1 MTVDMPQQA
10 ALNTTEI
17 LENILSYLPNRTI
30 FGVQRVCRQWRNA
43 IAGSPTIQERLFLRL
58 KHQTPEIRA
67 TNHDYDIF
75 DLRNPH
81 RKYRL
86 ATAAE
91 VESAHEELPY
101 GARELFMPVAL
112 NPMLEKQI
120 ILSQMVNGFPAPPF
134 NYSAR
139 FSVQARLKQFA
150 QHGSSRASFI
160 TDPPCMELEVELHYF
175 MARSHLPGFN
185 YMKCHAD
192 LKSEKPLTIGDTID
206 HVLKPKRFQIRNHE
220 GEFTGIMED
229 VTAAEKIEELEKQH
243 NCRFMLSDVH
253 FTLPLNDTK
262 VCRQFFTEA
271 EYVRYRPKGEEFQAN
286 GQTGED
292 SPDNK
297 RAEDG
302 SAANDTAGDEST
314 EVSPQ

>member
-1 MTVDMPQQA
+1 
-10 ALNTTEI
+10 
-17 LENILSYLPNRTI
+17 
-30 FGVQRVCRQWRNA
+30 
-43 IAGSPTIQERLFLRL
+43 
-58 KHQTPEIRA
+58 
-67 TNHDYDIF
+67 
-75 DLRNPH
+75 
-81 RKYRL
+81 
-86 ATAAE
+86 
-91 VESAHEELPY
+91 
-101 GARELFMPVAL
+101 
-112 NPMLEKQI
+112 
-120 ILSQMVNGFPAPPF
+120 MVNGFPAPPF

-139 FSVQARLKQFA
+139 FPVQARLKQFA

-192 LKSEKPLTIGDTID
+192 LKSQKPLTIGDAID
-206 HVLKPKRFQIRNHE
+206 HVLKSKRVEIRNHE

-229 VTAAEKIEELEKQH
+229 VTAAEKIEELDTQH

-253 FTLPLNDTK
+253 FTLPLNENK

-271 EYVRYRPKGEEFQAN
+271 EYVRYKPKGEEFQAN

>member
-1 MTVDMPQQA
+1 
-10 ALNTTEI
+10 
-17 LENILSYLPNRTI
+17 
-30 FGVQRVCRQWRNA
+30 
-43 IAGSPTIQERLFLRL
+43 
-58 KHQTPEIRA
+58 
-67 TNHDYDIF
+67 
-75 DLRNPH
+75 
-81 RKYRL
+81 
-86 ATAAE
+86 
-91 VESAHEELPY
+91 
-101 GARELFMPVAL
+101 
-112 NPMLEKQI
+112 
-120 ILSQMVNGFPAPPF
+120 
-134 NYSAR
+134 
-139 FSVQARLKQFA
+139 
-150 QHGSSRASFI
+150 
-160 TDPPCMELEVELHYF
+160 MELEVELHYF

-192 LKSEKPLTIGDTID
+192 LKSEKPLTIGDAID
-206 HVLKPKRFQIRNHE
+206 HVLKSKRVEIRNHE